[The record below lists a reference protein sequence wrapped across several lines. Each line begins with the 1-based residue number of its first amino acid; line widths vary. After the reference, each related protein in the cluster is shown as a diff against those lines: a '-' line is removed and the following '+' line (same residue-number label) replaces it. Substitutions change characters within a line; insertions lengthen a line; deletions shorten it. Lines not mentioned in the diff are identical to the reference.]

1 MTAPR
6 HNERVDPETE
16 EELTATW
23 PRAGRHWATAVSPR
37 RTLVGFAF
45 GVALLSALTAVLVH
59 HRSNVTV
66 ATSLALYLL
75 LVVSITAV
83 GGRLP
88 GTVAA
93 VVAPLLANWYL
104 IPPYHTFRIN
114 HGDNLLELSVFVST
128 ATIVS
133 AYVSIAARRAA
144 EAEQARRETYELAL
158 EQRRLRKIA
167 LEAEMLARADEL
179 RTAMLRAVSHD
190 LRTPLAGIKASVS
203 SLRQPDVEWSETERE
218 EFLRSIEGETDRL
231 TDIVTNL
238 LDLSRIEAGVLRPV
252 MRVVSPEDVVSR
264 TVRSL
269 PGDSAHIV
277 VSVPED
283 VPDIVADHALLE
295 RVLVNLVQNAV
306 KWSPPGSEVTVRCEA
321 QGQWVRFVVVDH
333 GPGIPVEKRDAVLQ
347 PFHRLDDTRS
357 GGGIGLGLAIADR
370 LVAAQGGRLE
380 LSDTAGGGLSACVSL
395 PSAEGSTV

>member
-6 HNERVDPETE
+6 HNVAVDIPTDDEQPSPWPEVKRHRV
-16 EELTATW
+16 AV
-23 PRAGRHWATAVSPR
+23 VSPL
-37 RTLVGFAF
+37 RTLVGFVL
-45 GVALLSALTAVLVH
+45 GVALLSGLTAFLVH
-59 HRSNVTV
+59 HRSSVTV

-83 GGRLP
+83 GGPFP

-133 AYVSIAARRAA
+133 AYVSIAARRAS
-144 EAEQARRETYELAL
+144 EAEQARKETYELAL

-167 LEAEMLARADEL
+167 LEAEMLTKADEL

-203 SLRQPDVEWSETERE
+203 SLRQPDVEWSEDDRDD
-218 EFLRSIEGETDRL
+218 FLRSIEGETDRL

-252 MRVVSPEDVVSR
+252 MQVLSPEDVVSR
-264 TVRSL
+264 TLRSL
-269 PGDSAHIV
+269 PDDSANVV
-277 VSVPED
+277 VSVPEET
-283 VPDIVADHALLE
+283 PDILSDHALLE

-306 KWSPPGSEVTVRCEA
+306 KWSPSGGEITVRCESE
-321 QGQWVRFVVVDH
+321 GSSVRFVVVDH
-333 GPGIPVEKRDAVLQ
+333 GPGIPTEKRELVLQ

-370 LVAAQGGRLE
+370 LVAALGGK
-380 LSDTAGGGLSACVSL
+380 LSLSETPGGGLSVSVEL
-395 PSAEGSTV
+395 PSAKGATV

>member
-6 HNERVDPETE
+6 HNVRVNLRSE
-16 EELTATW
+16 EERIEVPPSGGSHLTTVV
-23 PRAGRHWATAVSPR
+23 GPR
-37 RTLVGFAF
+37 RTLLGFVL
-45 GVALLSALTAVLVH
+45 GVAMLAALTAVLVH
-59 HRSNVTV
+59 HRTSVTV

-83 GGRLP
+83 GGPFP

-114 HGDNLLELSVFVST
+114 HGDNLLELTVFVST

-133 AYVSIAARRAA
+133 AYVSIAARRAS
-144 EAEQARRETYELAL
+144 EAEQARKETYELAL

-167 LEAEMLARADEL
+167 LEAEMLAKADEL

-203 SLRQPDVEWSETERE
+203 SLRQPDVEWSAEDRE
-218 EFLRSIEGETDRL
+218 EFLRSIEGDTDRL

-252 MRVVSPEDVVSR
+252 MQVLSPEDVVSR
-264 TVRSL
+264 TLRNL
-269 PGDSAHIV
+269 
-277 VSVPED
+277 PED
-283 VPDIVADHALLE
+283 SPRVTVTVPQEIPDIVSDHALLE
-295 RVLVNLVQNAV
+295 RVLVNLVQNAL
-306 KWSPPGSEVTVRCEA
+306 KWSPQGSEVNLRCESD
-321 QGQWVRFVVVDH
+321 GPTVRFVVVDH
-333 GPGIPVEKRDAVLQ
+333 GPGIPEEKREAVLQ

-370 LVAAQGGRLE
+370 LVAALGGGLV
-380 LSDTAGGGLSACVSL
+380 LADTPGGGLSAVVEL
-395 PSAEGSTV
+395 PSAPEAVL

>member
-1 MTAPR
+1 MIDPR
-6 HNERVDPETE
+6 HNVRVDTPADDEKPAP
-16 EELTATW
+16 LQAVN
-23 PRAGRHWATAVSPR
+23 RHWASVVSPR
-37 RTLVGFAF
+37 RTLVGFVI
-45 GVALLSALTAVLVH
+45 GVALLSGLTAFLVH
-59 HRSNVTV
+59 HRSSVTV

-83 GGRLP
+83 GGPIP

-93 VVAPLLANWYL
+93 IVAPLLANWYL

-144 EAEQARRETYELAL
+144 EAEQARNETYELAL

-167 LEAEMLARADEL
+167 LEAEMLAKADEL

-203 SLRQPDVEWSETERE
+203 SLRQPDVEWSDEDRE
-218 EFLRSIEGETDRL
+218 DFLGSIEGETDRL

-252 MRVVSPEDVVSR
+252 MQVLSPEDVVSR
-264 TVRSL
+264 TLRSL
-269 PGDSAHIV
+269 PDDSANIV

-283 VPDIVADHALLE
+283 IPDITSDHALLE

-306 KWSPPGSEVTVRCEA
+306 KWSPTGGEVTVRCEST
-321 QGQWVRFVVVDH
+321 GSSVRFVIVDH
-333 GPGIPVEKRDAVLQ
+333 GPGIPVEMRELVLQ

-370 LVAAQGGRLE
+370 LVAALGGRLSLGE
-380 LSDTAGGGLSACVSL
+380 TPGGGLSVSVDL
-395 PSAEGSTV
+395 PSAEGATV